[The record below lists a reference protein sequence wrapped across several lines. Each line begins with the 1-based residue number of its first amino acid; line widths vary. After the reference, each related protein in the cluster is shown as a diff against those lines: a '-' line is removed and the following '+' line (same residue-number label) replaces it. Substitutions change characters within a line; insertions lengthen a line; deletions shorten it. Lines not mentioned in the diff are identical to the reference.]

1 MKLLAYREQNGA
13 YGYRYSISIEYGYRY
28 SIAIEQDTKHT
39 YATVAGFSWVWNE
52 GCMKTCRVPIPPG
65 KVAEIIA
72 MMDRANQPPAR
83 DDYSDYLSLAD
94 VGAAILSINDNQE

>member
-1 MKLLAYREQNGA
+1 MKSLAYKEQNGA
-13 YGYRYSISIEYGYRY
+13 YGYRYSI
-28 SIAIEQDTKHT
+28 AIDQGSKHT
-39 YATVAGFSWVWNE
+39 YATVKGFQWIGNE
-52 GCMKTCRVPIPPG
+52 GSMAREAVKIAPG